1 MHGVSMISGA
11 LDDIDREILA
21 ALTADARVPL
31 VAIAARV
38 HLSRNAVK
46 QRMERM
52 ERDGV
57 IAGYTVV
64 PGAAAARGVT
74 ALVMVYRSDRMRD
87 DRVIATLRGIPEVV
101 RCDVLSGEYDL
112 LVTLHAATMDRIG
125 QIWEQVAA
133 IPGVANTVTAVSL
146 TRAIDRS

>member
-1 MHGVSMISGA
+1 MISGT

-21 ALTADARVPL
+21 VLTADARVPL

-74 ALVMVYRSDRMRD
+74 AIVMVYRSDRMRD

-112 LVTLHAATMDRIG
+112 FVTLHAATMGRIG

>member
-1 MHGVSMISGA
+1 MIGSA
-11 LDDIDREILA
+11 LDGIDREILA
-21 ALTADARVPL
+21 ALTADARIPL

-74 ALVMVYRSDRMRD
+74 AIVMIYRADRMRD
-87 DRVIATLRGIPEVV
+87 DRVVGALRGIPEVV

-112 LVTLHAATMDRIG
+112 FVTLHAASMDRIG
-125 QIWEQVAA
+125 EIWEQIAA
-133 IPGVANTVTAVSL
+133 LPGVENTVTAVSL

>member
-1 MHGVSMISGA
+1 MGHPH
-11 LDDIDREILA
+11 LDEIDRQILEM
-21 ALTADARVPL
+21 LTANARTPL
-31 VAIAARV
+31 VSISSRV
-38 HLSRNAVK
+38 HLSRNAVR
-46 QRMERM
+46 QRIERM

-64 PGAAAARGVT
+64 RGGGGARHVT
-74 ALVMVYRSDRMRD
+74 AIVMIYRVDRMRD
-87 DRVIATLRGIPEVV
+87 DRVVAELRGIPEVV
-101 RCDVLSGEYDL
+101 QCDVLSGEYDL
-112 LVTLHAATMDRIG
+112 FVTLQADSMERIG

>member
-1 MHGVSMISGA
+1 MISGA

>member
-1 MHGVSMISGA
+1 MISGT

-64 PGAAAARGVT
+64 PGAAGARGVT
-74 ALVMVYRSDRMRD
+74 AIVMVYRSDRMRD

-112 LVTLHAATMDRIG
+112 FVTLHAATMDRIG